1 VHRCFKVFLI
11 TLLALRA
18 LVGDAMAYEM
28 AQAMS
33 HAPVVVAAQH
43 HEPAMSSMPCHTVAS
58 DEATSA
64 VQPACTTCQ
73 VCHMSAFLPVS
84 LLPVAQALPS
94 ELPATQEAAWFSFDN
109 ALVSKPPIL

>member
-1 VHRCFKVFLI
+1 VRSFFKVILV
-11 TLLALRA
+11 TLLVLRA

-33 HAPVVVAAQH
+33 HAPITVAAQAA
-43 HEPAMSSMPCHTVAS
+43 EPAVNSMPCHTVDSNDA
-58 DEATSA
+58 A
-64 VQPACTTCQ
+64 QPVCTTCQ
-73 VCHMSAFLPVS
+73 VCHMSAFLPMS

-94 ELPATQEAAWFSFDN
+94 ELPATHVAAWFSAES

>member
-1 VHRCFKVFLI
+1 MRRFFKVFLI

-33 HAPVVVAAQH
+33 QAPAAAAEQKA
-43 HEPAMSSMPCHTVAS
+43 ETAISSMPCHTVAS
-58 DEATSA
+58 DEAASA

-84 LLPVAQALPS
+84 LLLVAHALPS
-94 ELPATQEAAWFSFDN
+94 ELPATQAVAWFSAES

>member
-1 VHRCFKVFLI
+1 MRRFFKVFLI
-11 TLLALRA
+11 ALLAVRA

-43 HEPAMSSMPCHTVAS
+43 AEPDLSSMPCHTVDS
-58 DEATSA
+58 DDAA
-64 VQPACTTCQ
+64 QPACTTCQ

-84 LLPVAQALPS
+84 LSALAQALPS
-94 ELPATQEAAWFSFDN
+94 ELPTTQASAWFSTEG